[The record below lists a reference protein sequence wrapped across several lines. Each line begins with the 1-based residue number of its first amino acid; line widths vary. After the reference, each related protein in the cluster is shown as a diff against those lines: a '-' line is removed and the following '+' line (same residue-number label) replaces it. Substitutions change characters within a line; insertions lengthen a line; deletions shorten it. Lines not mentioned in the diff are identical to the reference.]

1 MGALMLAVFTAA
13 ATRSIH
19 DNAGLAFLGI
29 VFLTIGGLAR
39 AVVTRV
45 GDTAVPF
52 KKAGWGA
59 FAIAA
64 WLGVN
69 AFTPQSFNL
78 VALAITYG
86 VVLVGYFLILLPR
99 MDTRTPIDREHLSE
113 RLAQL
118 LLIVMGESF
127 LEIAISFQLGGRPN
141 IIAITVVVLLL
152 GITWAQYFDVLWGRG
167 SPTTSGLLLTY
178 LAGHAIAL
186 LGVGT
191 ASISLANVAISRGE
205 DIFDTLYGTELTYAL
220 VLTYLGYVVIALSLR
235 PVRSRVITIL
245 IGVTLVLAFLG
256 GTGGRL
262 RLLEEM
268 QMAMVVAGVLL
279 VGVVLCNRAIRL
291 DQSAVIRR

>member
-1 MGALMLAVFTAA
+1 
-13 ATRSIH
+13 
-19 DNAGLAFLGI
+19 
-29 VFLTIGGLAR
+29 
-39 AVVTRV
+39 
-45 GDTAVPF
+45 
-52 KKAGWGA
+52 
-59 FAIAA
+59 
-64 WLGVN
+64 
-69 AFTPQSFNL
+69 
-78 VALAITYG
+78 
-86 VVLVGYFLILLPR
+86 
-99 MDTRTPIDREHLSE
+99 
-113 RLAQL
+113 
-118 LLIVMGESF
+118 MGESF

-178 LAGHAIAL
+178 LAAHAIAL